1 MKLPNIL
8 DWRISLTAFVALIIA
23 FALIWARVS
32 TNWER
37 GFLSVY
43 ESVDDYTPIMSGFF
57 DVYVDEDRG
66 WLIYVREECERDDT
80 RPGFSLH
87 LIPRDIDD
95 LPESRKHS
103 GFDNLDF
110 EFAEHGLRFDN
121 KCVIQVNLP
130 DYDIIRIRTGL
141 YAKVSDES
149 DESDEFFPIWVQ
161 GASVTPI
168 SQKREFLSVY
178 ESVGDDTP
186 IIRGFFDV
194 YIDEGRGWLIYVRE
208 ECERD
213 DTQSRFL
220 LHLTPRDINELPES
234 RNQFRFDNLDFE
246 FAEHGL
252 RFGNK
257 CVIQFD
263 LPDYDIIRIRTGQYV
278 QIGDEFS
285 QVWTEETP
293 IALTGQS
300 EQ

>member
-1 MKLPNIL
+1 MKLPNFL

-23 FALIWARVS
+23 SALIWARVS

-43 ESVDDYTPIMSGFF
+43 ESVGDYTPIMSGFF

-87 LIPRDIDD
+87 LTPRDIND
-95 LPESRKHS
+95 LPESRKQS

-130 DYDIIRIRTGL
+130 DYDIIRIRTGQ
-141 YAKVSDES
+141 YAKVS

-178 ESVGDDTP
+178 ESVGDDIP
-186 IIRGFFDV
+186 IIRGVFDV
-194 YIDEGRGWLIYVRE
+194 YIDEDRGWLIYVRE

-213 DTQSRFL
+213 DIQSRFL